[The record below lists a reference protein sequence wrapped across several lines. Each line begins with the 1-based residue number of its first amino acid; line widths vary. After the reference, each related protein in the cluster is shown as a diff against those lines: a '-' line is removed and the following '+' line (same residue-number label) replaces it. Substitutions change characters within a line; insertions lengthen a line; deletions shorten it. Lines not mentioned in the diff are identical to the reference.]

1 MTTLDWRWKIGE
13 AIERLRTRYRF
24 IGRKTGA
31 PFLALVYP
39 TEAEATVLK
48 EWHTQTAALRPEI
61 DVHSIDVLDVTQQ
74 VLSEIGAKAIVGA
87 LADPMPGSNPQS
99 ELGRLWV
106 NGIVDAIRTSLTAPG
121 AGHWHCAPAHVKPV
135 ISLERLAAVYPAA
148 GPRDIM
154 QFLWDGASY
163 LFDGPIVILI
173 PGVLQGSRTYAFLG
187 QKDEFMY
194 RGDLL

>member
-1 MTTLDWRWKIGE
+1 MTCDWRWKIGE
-13 AIERLRTRYRF
+13 AVERLRTRYRF

-39 TEAEATVLK
+39 MEAEATVLK
-48 EWHTQTAALRPEI
+48 EWRTQTAALRPEI
-61 DVHSIDVLDVTQQ
+61 DVRHVDVLNVTQEI
-74 VLSEIGAKAIVGA
+74 LSEIGVEAIVGA

-106 NGIVDAIRTSLTAPG
+106 NGIVDAIRASLTE
-121 AGHWHCAPAHVKPV
+121 PAIGKPV
-135 ISLERLAAVYPAA
+135 VSLEHLAAVYPAA

-154 QFLWDGASY
+154 QFLWDSASDV
-163 LFDGPIVILI
+163 FDGPIVVLV
-173 PGVLQGSRTYAFLG
+173 PGVLQGSRTFAFLD